1 MAKVKHNNFIDT
13 VDEVITNAA
22 NAGVIHLRATGEA
35 LNGRHIT
42 INGKPSYHFGTTG
55 YLGLEQDRRL
65 KNAAKTLLK
74 SMVHNFPY
82 QKHIFHIRS
91 MHR

>member
-65 KNAAKTLLK
+65 KNAAKDAIEKYGTQ
-74 SMVHNFPY
+74 FPLS
-82 QKHIFHIRS
+82 KTKLS
-91 MHR
+91 